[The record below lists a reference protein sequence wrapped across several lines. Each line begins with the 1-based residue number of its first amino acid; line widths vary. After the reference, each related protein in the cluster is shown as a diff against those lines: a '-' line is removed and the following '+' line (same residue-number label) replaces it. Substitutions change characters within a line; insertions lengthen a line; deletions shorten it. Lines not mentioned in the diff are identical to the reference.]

1 MEERRIPFEQNDKNI
16 IRNIV
21 DEKEDYKSSTSRKA
35 NCTKNIINYN
45 PQTKKLKTWHIILIA
60 LAGIVIVGAIIFAA
74 VKLSKNGKEK
84 KIPIVT
90 DTDNIND
97 KQTENENHNQEEPSE
112 KLEPNLDNDFI
123 TKEEAIKAF
132 EPSFKVKSKSNTLN
146 QLLMKY
152 SEKQISVTNGMK
164 TSFTSFYKAIY
175 DIYTLNETSSTEK
188 DKEFYTTK
196 YSTVIT
202 VNSQCQ
208 TFSANQNDCI
218 LEKYLDLNTKNRNLG
233 QKDEEDPEIIN
244 EVILPICIIEHSD
257 TNLIFSVTCS
267 KTLPSNIKNDII
279 MAFQNIKPDS
289 LKGITEDKN
298 IAETSS
304 NEKDNKIYINSFS
317 KVCENYDGD
326 PKKTANC
333 ETNRTIITDKEGNLI
348 SINKTSSSDIFQ
360 DENNKN
366 SRTTIYFLEDITNQN
381 SGNFNPSNYKTNLDV
396 VLGVIEPLLE
406 REEYISQNG
415 FDLLLEGIMYGD
427 SNPKQNLRILNDHE
441 SDDDLGV
448 NEKDIFSKYIYNVPL
463 GYALKND
470 IGQGHLE
477 NAKAISNLA
486 AGNMSKE
493 LSHDEVDTN

>member
-16 IRNIV
+16 TRNIV

-60 LAGIVIVGAIIFAA
+60 LAVIMIVGAIIFAA

-188 DKEFYTTK
+188 DKEFYSTK

-202 VNSQCQ
+202 INSQCQ

-304 NEKDNKIYINSFS
+304 KEKDNKIYINSCS

-333 ETNRTIITDKEGNLI
+333 ETNRNIITDKEGNLI

-360 DENNKN
+360 DEN
-366 SRTTIYFLEDITNQN
+366 
-381 SGNFNPSNYKTNLDV
+381 
-396 VLGVIEPLLE
+396 
-406 REEYISQNG
+406 
-415 FDLLLEGIMYGD
+415 
-427 SNPKQNLRILNDHE
+427 
-441 SDDDLGV
+441 
-448 NEKDIFSKYIYNVPL
+448 IF
-463 GYALKND
+463 
-470 IGQGHLE
+470 
-477 NAKAISNLA
+477 
-486 AGNMSKE
+486 
-493 LSHDEVDTN
+493 